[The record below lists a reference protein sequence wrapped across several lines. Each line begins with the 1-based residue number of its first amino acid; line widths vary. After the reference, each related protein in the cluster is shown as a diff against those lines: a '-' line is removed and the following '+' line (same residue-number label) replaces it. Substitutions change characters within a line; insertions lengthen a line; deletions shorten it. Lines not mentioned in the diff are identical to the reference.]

1 MRLTADLI
9 ESFAGMYLS
18 PHYDT
23 PFRTPE
29 FHRTTWQ
36 RYCSDDRYAAT
47 AAPRGHAKSTAFTHD
62 YVMAAVLFREVEY
75 VILVSA
81 TEEMAKEHL
90 ADMAREF
97 VENEDLLRD
106 FKIKEF
112 VTEQK
117 TDIVVKCLD
126 GHQFRIMARGAEQK
140 IRGLKWRGKR
150 PGLIVCDDLEDDEQV
165 ESRERRKKFSR
176 WFYRACVQSLRGE
189 GKIRCHGTIL
199 HDDSLLAGLMK
210 HPSWNARLYRAHA
223 SFDDFSQ
230 ILWPEKFPESEL
242 RSIRDV
248 FIRKQDSAGYSQEF
262 LNDPLDYAD
271 AYLRKEDFLPM
282 SEEDFEFDKVIA
294 VGVDWAVSKADS
306 ANRSSFTIGGKD
318 AANTLHFI
326 DQRVARLD
334 SLGIVDELFS
344 IQTRWKP
351 EVFFVEGG
359 VIWKSIEP
367 MLYQEMRQRDIWLNV
382 QVINPVKDKAVRG
395 RSLQKR
401 MRAGGCRFNKEASW
415 YEEFENEL
423 LRFTGTSEALLD
435 DQFDSAA
442 LLSKGFE
449 EFRLLESDEFITDAE
464 EEFETRSRALRKG
477 SGSDGRSQ
485 VTGY

>member
-1 MRLTADLI
+1 MRLSGEMVEA
-9 ESFAGMYLS
+9 FAGVYLS
-18 PHYDT
+18 TRYDAA
-23 PFRTPE
+23 RATPE
-29 FHRTTWQ
+29 FHRECWN
-36 RYCSDDRYAAT
+36 RYCSGVEAAAT
-47 AAPRGHAKSTAFTHD
+47 AAPRGHAKSTALTHD
-62 YVMAAVLFREVEY
+62 YTLAVLLFREEKY
-75 VILVSA
+75 VIIVSA
-81 TEEMAKEHL
+81 SEEMAIDHL
-90 ADMAREF
+90 GDIA
-97 VENEDLLRD
+97 NELRD
-106 FKIKEF
+106 NEELRAAFHVKDL
-112 VTEQK
+112 VTDQK
-117 TDIVVKCLD
+117 TDIVVEFAD
-126 GHQFRIMARGAEQK
+126 GYQARITARGAEQK
-140 IRGLKWRGKR
+140 IRGKKWHGTR
-150 PGLIVCDDLEDDEQV
+150 PGLIICDDLEDDEQV
-165 ESRERRKKFSR
+165 ESKDRRRKFAR
-176 WFYRACVQSLRGE
+176 WFYRACRQSLRDG
-189 GKIRCHGTIL
+189 GKIRVHGTIL
-199 HDDSLLAGLMK
+199 HDDSLLMHLMRNK
-210 HPSWNARLYRAHA
+210 EWASKLYKAHA
-223 SFDDFSQ
+223 SFDDFTH
-230 ILWPEKFPESEL
+230 ILWPEKFPEHVL
-242 RSIRDV
+242 RAKRQE
-248 FIRKQDSAGYSQEF
+248 FINEGDAAGYSQEF

-318 AANTLHFI
+318 AANTLHFL

-367 MLYQEMRQRDIWLNV
+367 MLYMEMRKRDLYLNI

-401 MRAGGCRFNKEASW
+401 MRAGGCRFNKAASW

-449 EFRLLESDEFITDAE
+449 EFRLLESDEFMSDAE
-464 EEFETRSRALRKG
+464 EQLEERSRSLRRG
-477 SGSDGRSQ
+477 TGSDGRSQ